1 MVKKPIK
8 IIFKDGS
15 YAITNGQ
22 INVNDPSTEA
32 TITLG
37 IIVITIQVKDV
48 LTLEPSDE
56 DLGAGL
62 VYIRYDKDGNELRR
76 I

>member
-1 MVKKPIK
+1 MVKKTIK
-8 IIFKDGS
+8 IIFKDES
-15 YAITNGQ
+15 YALTNGK

-56 DLGAGL
+56 DLGVEL